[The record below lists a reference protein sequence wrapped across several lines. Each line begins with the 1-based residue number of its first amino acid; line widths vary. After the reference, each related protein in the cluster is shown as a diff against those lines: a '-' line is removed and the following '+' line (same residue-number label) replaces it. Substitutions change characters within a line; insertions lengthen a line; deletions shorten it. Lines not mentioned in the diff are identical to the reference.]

1 MKLPNKSDIE
11 SAASTVY
18 QYMSSTPLYDWPLL
32 RKRCGVNVFVKHENH
47 TPTGAFKIRGG
58 LTYMSWLRSRYPT
71 SEGVIAATTGNHGQ
85 SVALAALKNGLSAVI
100 IVPENNSNIKNK
112 SMISFG
118 AELITYG
125 HDFQA
130 AYEYALNTAEERNLS
145 IVPSFSEYLISG
157 VSTYGLEIFQAQPDL
172 DSLYVPIGLG
182 SGICGCIAAREAFG
196 LKTKIIGV
204 VAENAACYSLSFNQ
218 KKPVSTNSANTI
230 ADGLACRI
238 PDSDAVRIINKYVDR
253 VVQVNENEIKGAM
266 GYYFTDT
273 HNIAEGAGAAPLAAL
288 IKERNR
294 YQNKNVGVVLTGGNL
309 DLKLY
314 CEVLKNNY

>member
-11 SAASTVY
+11 IAASTVY
-18 QYMSSTPLYDWPLL
+18 QYMSSTPLYKWPLL
-32 RKRCGVNVFVKHENH
+32 QKRCGLNVFVKHENH

-58 LTYMSWLRSRYPT
+58 LTYMTWLRSRYPM
-71 SEGVIAATTGNHGQ
+71 SKGVIAATTGNHGQ
-85 SVALAALKNGLSAVI
+85 SVALAATINNLSSII

-130 AYEYALNTAEERNLS
+130 AYEYALNTAEERNLN

-157 VSTYGLEIFQAQPDL
+157 VSTYGLEIFNAQPDL
-172 DSLYVPIGLG
+172 DALYVPIGLG
-182 SGICGCIAAREAFG
+182 SGICGCIAAREALG
-196 LKTKIIGV
+196 VKTKIIGV
-204 VAENAACYSLSFNQ
+204 VAENAACYALSFDQ
-218 KKPVSTNSANTI
+218 KRPMSTNSANTI
-230 ADGLACRI
+230 ADGLACRV
-238 PDSDAVRIINKYVDR
+238 PDSDAVAIINKHVDKI
-253 VVQVNENEIKGAM
+253 VKVNENEIKAAM

-288 IKERNR
+288 IKERNK
-294 YQNKNVGVVLTGGNL
+294 YQNKNVAVVLTGSNL

-314 CEVLKNNY
+314 SDVLKNNC

>member
-18 QYMSSTPLYDWPLL
+18 QYMTSTPLYDWPLL
-32 RKRCGVNVFVKHENH
+32 RKRCGLNVFVKHENH

-58 LTYMSWLRSRYPT
+58 LTYMSWLRNRHPMSK
-71 SEGVIAATTGNHGQ
+71 GVIAATTGNHGQ
-85 SVALAALKNGLSAVI
+85 SVALAASKNNLSSVI

-157 VSTYGLEIFQAQPDL
+157 VSTYGLEIFKAQPDL

-182 SGICGCIAAREAFG
+182 SGICGCIAAREALG

-204 VAENAACYSLSFNQ
+204 VSENAACYAHSFNQ
-218 KKPVSTNSANTI
+218 KKPISTNSAKTI
-230 ADGLACRI
+230 ADGLACRV
-238 PDSDAVRIINKYVDR
+238 PDTDAVRIINKYVDQI
-253 VVQVNENEIKGAM
+253 VQVSENEIKAAM
-266 GYYFTDT
+266 RYYFTDT

-288 IKERNR
+288 IKERGK
-294 YQNKNVGVVLTGGNL
+294 YQNKNVAVVLTGGNL

-314 CEVLKNNY
+314 SEVLKNQS

>member
-18 QYMSSTPLYDWPLL
+18 QCMSSTPLYDWPLL

-157 VSTYGLEIFQAQPDL
+157 VSTYGLEIFAAQPDL

-182 SGICGCIAAREAFG
+182 SGICGCIAAREALG

-204 VAENAACYSLSFNQ
+204 VAENAACYALSFNQ

>member
-204 VAENAACYSLSFNQ
+204 VAENAACYALSFNQ

>member
-18 QYMSSTPLYDWPLL
+18 QCMSSTPLYDWPLL

-71 SEGVIAATTGNHGQ
+71 SEGVIADATGNHGQ
-85 SVALAALKNGLSAVI
+85 SVALAALKSGLSAVI

-204 VAENAACYSLSFNQ
+204 VAENAACYALSFNQ

>member
-32 RKRCGVNVFVKHENH
+32 RKRCGLNVFVKHENH

-85 SVALAALKNGLSAVI
+85 SIALAALKNGLSAVI

-157 VSTYGLEIFQAQPDL
+157 ISTYGIEIFEAQPDL

-182 SGICGCIAAREAFG
+182 SGICGCIAAREALG

-204 VAENAACYSLSFNQ
+204 VAENAACYALSFNQ

-253 VVQVNENEIKGAM
+253 IVQVNENEIKGAM

-288 IKERNR
+288 IKERSR

-314 CEVLKNNY
+314 SEVLKNNY

>member
-18 QYMSSTPLYDWPLL
+18 QCMSSTPLYDWPLL

-58 LTYMSWLRSRYPT
+58 LTYMSWLRSSYPT

-182 SGICGCIAAREAFG
+182 SGICGCIAAREALG

-204 VAENAACYSLSFNQ
+204 VAENAACYALSFNQ

>member
-18 QYMSSTPLYDWPLL
+18 QHMSSTPLYDWPLL
-32 RKRCGVNVFVKHENH
+32 RKRCGLNVFVKHENH

-58 LTYMSWLRSRYPT
+58 LTYMSWLRNRHPMSK
-71 SEGVIAATTGNHGQ
+71 GVIAATTGNHGQ
-85 SVALAALKNGLSAVI
+85 SVALAASKNNLSSVI

-157 VSTYGLEIFQAQPDL
+157 VSTYGLEIFKAQPDL

-182 SGICGCIAAREAFG
+182 SGICGCIAAREALG

-204 VAENAACYSLSFNQ
+204 VSENAACYAHSFNQ
-218 KKPVSTNSANTI
+218 KKPISTNSAKTI
-230 ADGLACRI
+230 ADGLACRV
-238 PDSDAVRIINKYVDR
+238 PDVDAVRIINKYVDQI
-253 VVQVNENEIKGAM
+253 VQVSENEIKAAM
-266 GYYFTDT
+266 RYYFTDT

-288 IKERNR
+288 IKERGK
-294 YQNKNVGVVLTGGNL
+294 YQNKNVAVVLTGGNL

-314 CEVLKNNY
+314 SEVLKNQS

>member
-125 HDFQA
+125 HDFQS

-204 VAENAACYSLSFNQ
+204 VAENAACYALSFNQ

>member
-204 VAENAACYSLSFNQ
+204 VAENAACYALSFNQ

-288 IKERNR
+288 IKERHR